1 MERETLWRTFM
12 RRIRVLHIINS
23 LDIGGNE
30 RFLLQLLERL
40 PRDTFAQE
48 VCVPDRGKDATRD
61 LEAAC
66 RKLNTPIKVLRVGGN
81 WDVSI
86 LPRLV
91 YVILKGR
98 FDVVHTH
105 LIYSQVYGRLAAAAV
120 RTRCIV
126 SSEQNVYSFKARL
139 PFSWVERRLSRWT
152 DRIIACSKKVRE
164 HLIEKVGI
172 NPLRVVVVPNGVDTD
187 VFFPIKKRTRLY
199 RSVENVRKELKIEE
213 GDTVIGTVGH
223 MTRQKGYDVLIAAI
237 PRIVR
242 RHPGAKFIFVGRGLL
257 REKLEKQARELGVEK
272 QIRFAGIRRDVPTVL
287 NSFDVF
293 VLPSLWEG
301 FGTAIIEAMACSVP
315 VVASRVGGIPEII
328 EDGVSGLLVPRGR
341 PELLAEAVIR
351 LLKKPRKTREMARRG
366 RTSAAERFSVR
377 KMAQSVGK
385 VYLQLGR
392 RSSPPR
398 QEVSEWR
405 DTTVISTTAWKG

>member
-1 MERETLWRTFM
+1 M
-12 RRIRVLHIINS
+12 RKIRVLHIINS

-40 PRDTFAQE
+40 PRDTFSQE
-48 VCVPDRGKDATRD
+48 VCVPNRGKDATRD

-81 WDVSI
+81 WDVSV

-105 LIYSQVYGRLAAAAV
+105 LIYSQVYGRLAATLAG
-120 RTRCIV
+120 TRCIV
-126 SSEQNVYSFKARL
+126 SSEQNVYDFKARL

-152 DRIIACSKKVRE
+152 ERIIACSKKVRE
-164 HLIEKVGI
+164 HLIKKVGV

-187 VFFPIKKRTRLY
+187 VFFPIRKRTRLY
-199 RSVENVRKELKIEE
+199 RSVENVRKELGIEE
-213 GDTVIGTVGH
+213 GDAVIGTVGH
-223 MTRQKGYDVLIAAI
+223 MTRQKGYDVLIAAMPQI
-237 PRIVR
+237 LRK
-242 RHPGAKFIFVGRGLL
+242 HPGAKFVFVGRGLL
-257 REKLEKQARELGVEK
+257 REKLEKQARELGVA
-272 QIRFAGIRRDVPTVL
+272 QRICFAGIRRDVPAVL
-287 NSFDVF
+287 NCFDVF
-293 VLPSLWEG
+293 VLASLWEG
-301 FGTAIIEAMACSVP
+301 FGTAIIEAMACGVP

-328 EDGVSGLLVPRGR
+328 EDGVSGVLVAPGRGG
-341 PELLAEAVIR
+341 LVAEAVIR
-351 LLKKPRKTREMARRG
+351 LLDKPRKTRELARRG
-366 RTSAAERFSVR
+366 RTSATERFSVE
-377 KMAQSVGK
+377 KMAQSVAK

-405 DTTVISTTAWKG
+405 DLTVISTTAWRG

>member
-1 MERETLWRTFM
+1 M

-40 PRDTFAQE
+40 PRDAFAQE
-48 VCVPDRGKDATRD
+48 VCVPDRGKDGTRD

-66 RKLNTPIKVLRVGGN
+66 RKLDTPIRILRVGGN
-81 WDVSI
+81 WDVSV

-91 YVILKGR
+91 YGILKGR

-105 LIYSQVYGRLAAAAV
+105 LIYSQIYGRLAAALA

-126 SSEQNVYSFKARL
+126 SSEQNVYDFKARL

-152 DRIIACSKKVRE
+152 DRIIACSKKVRQ
-164 HLIEKVGI
+164 HLIEKVGV
-172 NPLRVVVVPNGVDTD
+172 NPLRVVVVPNGVDPD
-187 VFFPIKKRTRLY
+187 VFFPIRKRTRLY
-199 RSVENVRKELKIEE
+199 RTVENVRKELGIEE
-213 GDTVIGTVGH
+213 GDAVIGTVGH
-223 MTRQKGYDVLIAAI
+223 ITRQKGYHVLIAAI
-237 PRIVR
+237 PQILRA
-242 RHPGAKFIFVGRGLL
+242 HPAAKFLFVGRGLL
-257 REKLEKQARELGVEK
+257 RERLEKQASELGVAPR
-272 QIRFAGIRRDVPTVL
+272 IRFAGIRRDVPAVL
-287 NSFDVF
+287 NCFDVF

-301 FGTAIIEAMACSVP
+301 FGTAIIEAMACGVP

-328 EDGVSGLLVPRGR
+328 EDGSTGLLVPPGR
-341 PELLAEAVIR
+341 AELLAEAVIR
-351 LLKKPRKTREMARRG
+351 LLDKPRKARELARRG
-366 RTSAAERFSVR
+366 RTSVTERFGIK
-377 KMAQSVGK
+377 KMTQSVAK

-392 RSSPPR
+392 PSSPPR

-405 DTTVISTTAWKG
+405 DTTVISTTAWRG